1 MNPQNQTYVTI
12 QTLRDFGITIDEATI
27 DTLLQHLN
35 DTIEERIGA
44 EIIEALD
51 DAQLTELLAIQEKG
65 NDDELGEWIAAHV
78 PEYEQIV
85 QDNIDITVG
94 ELAENTSQIN
104 DAA

>member
-1 MNPQNQTYVTI
+1 MNSQNQTYVTV
-12 QTLRDFGITIDEATI
+12 QTLRDFGITVD
-27 DTLLQHLN
+27 DTTVDALLQHLN

-44 EIIEALD
+44 EIVEALD
-51 DAQLTELLAIQEKG
+51 DDQLKELLAIQDTG
-65 NDDELGEWIAAHV
+65 DDNQLGEWIAAHV

-94 ELAENTSQIN
+94 ELAENAGAIN

>member
-1 MNPQNQTYVTI
+1 MDSQNQTYVTA
-12 QTLRDFGITIDEATI
+12 QTLQDFGIAVD
-27 DTLLQHLN
+27 DTTVTSLLQHLN

-51 DAQLTELLAIQEKG
+51 DAQLEELLAIQESG
-65 NDDELGEWIAAHV
+65 DDEKLGEWIAAHV

-94 ELAENTSQIN
+94 ELAESTGAIN